1 MRWVV
6 ESAKQEDSSV
16 GDVWRFTEPR
26 PFSVD
31 EIHRLAPAVDF
42 KKSAIFAEWHGSH
55 WQIAGLVDLGM
66 ESCSHRASVSL
77 SDSAVSL
84 CSNRQAR
91 PPNPDISRYLG
102 IIEKMGGR
110 FSRVFN
116 DRAAPWRLRRDESWD
131 FSGAAATAKKG
142 SRRARGDATYGDALR
157 RRVSCRRGAG

>member
-1 MRWVV
+1 MSSRLPEPSSPIAPHIVTFVRHKRALNRRYDV
-6 ESAKQEDSSV
+6 EDKVLRMLDCYLNAQGV
-16 GDVWRFTEPR
+16 TNVTE
-26 PFSVD
+26 
-31 EIHRLAPAVDF
+31 ITPALLDAF
-42 KKSAIFAEWHGSH
+42 F
-55 WQIAGLVDLGM
+55 
-66 ESCSHRASVSL
+66 L
-77 SDSAVSL
+77 S
-84 CSNRQAR
+84 
-91 PPNPDISRYLG
+91 PDISRYLG